1 MIDPA
6 FYSLSIVI
14 LRPGDLGL
22 HFVQST
28 EVEVV
33 SEGCLLVKVT
43 APYHFN
49 SYRATGHSAVRY
61 RLGLPITRLFGWLG
75 SCHVLVKGDLFGQL
89 LTPSPGNS

>member
-1 MIDPA
+1 MKTQYYRPVFQEGNGLPTSKLLYVIDPA

-43 APYHFN
+43 ALYPFN
-49 SYRATGHSAVRY
+49 T
-61 RLGLPITRLFGWLG
+61 
-75 SCHVLVKGDLFGQL
+75 
-89 LTPSPGNS
+89 